1 MTGADTFRRPA
12 SAAGVQPHLNIGSKI
27 MIKSILAFACFIVV
41 ILPFQATADEF
52 DGDAEARIKAL
63 ALEAILERPEIIE
76 EAIARLQALEEERRL
91 AAIQQTLT
99 NRRDDLEY
107 DPNAPV
113 LGNPDGD
120 VTVVE
125 FFDYNCPFCKRAVE
139 PIKELLATDDQV
151 RLVYREWPILGEGS
165 VFAARAALAA
175 REQGKYE
182 EMHWALMTGGRADA
196 QSTIAIAEQLGLDI
210 EKLREDMNAP
220 EVIEHITLSMELAEQ
235 LSITGT
241 PSFVVGN
248 NVAPGLIPLAEL
260 EELIREARSAVNE

>member
-1 MTGADTFRRPA
+1 
-12 SAAGVQPHLNIGSKI
+12 
-27 MIKSILAFACFIVV
+27 MIKSILAFACLI
-41 ILPFQATADEF
+41 ILVLPSQAAADDFDADEK
-52 DGDAEARIKAL
+52 ARIKAL

-76 EAIARLQALEEERRL
+76 EAIARLQSLEEERRQ
-91 AAIQQTLT
+91 AAIEQALT
-99 NRRDDLEY
+99 TRRDDLEN

-125 FFDYNCPFCKRAVE
+125 FFDYNCPYCKRAVE

-196 QSTIAIAEQLGLDI
+196 QSTIAAAERLGLDI

-220 EVIEHITLSMELAEQ
+220 EIIQHITVSMELAEQ

-241 PSFVVGN
+241 PSFVVGT
-248 NVAPGLIPLAEL
+248 NVAPGLIPLTEL
-260 EELIREARSAVNE
+260 EDLIRDARSAAND